1 MEEEKE
7 GGTAPQV
14 SGYIHVIHL
23 KSTPAAVT
31 FELLSVCEEVVL

>member
-23 KSTPAAVT
+23 KSTAAVT